1 MPVSGS
7 GWAFPG
13 VASPRHR
20 FHNPRH
26 APTPGAQAQ
35 GVHGMVDDKAPA
47 RARQSRRER
56 LAAKGAA
63 ASPPAQPHA
72 PGFDVPMPRPYIG
85 PTAAA
90 SRPDFAYLDDGRLE
104 TLVERSFAL
113 IEQRGVHV
121 NHPPAAR
128 QLAEAGCKV
137 DADGRRVR
145 VPRALAAEALAATP
159 RTVTLYSKSGRFDLE
174 IPRGDNTFHMRTGTG
189 AHGFIEPAGK
199 YRKLVLDDVRT
210 IAAIGDGLPEVGF
223 ISHPFVND
231 VPERTAD
238 IHGLAALLASSEK
251 HNWMQPYDA
260 ANVGFVMK
268 LAAIAAGG
276 EDRLRERPIVSCIAC
291 SFTPLEFKEMDVEAI
306 IQAGRYGV
314 PIHACSLPTAGGTAP
329 VTMPGTVLMAGAEI
343 LAMAVLTH
351 VLSPGT
357 PLIATPLIFALDMR
371 TGRSLQSSVEAL
383 TGAAM
388 AVQLCK
394 RGFGL
399 MTHTY
404 GAGSDTPDVCGQSQ
418 AERAL
423 IGFMV
428 GLSGADVLG
437 GVGQLECATVFSP
450 VQAIIDNE
458 LGAMQRAWLHTPRI
472 DDEALAWDLMLEIGQ
487 GGHFLANEHTLKH
500 CRDVFAPSAFLKLA
514 RDPYEDAG
522 RRTEMDNAMAIF
534 DRLMARDAPP
544 GLPDAD
550 AVAEMAQVVA
560 AADRAILD

>member
-1 MPVSGS
+1 MG
-7 GWAFPG
+7 
-13 VASPRHR
+13 
-20 FHNPRH
+20 
-26 APTPGAQAQ
+26 
-35 GVHGMVDDKAPA
+35 DDEPPA
-47 RARQSRRER
+47 RTRRSRRER
-56 LAAKGAA
+56 LAATGKDAA
-63 ASPPAQPHA
+63 APSQQAA
-72 PGFDVPMPRPYIG
+72 PVFDVPMPKPYTG
-85 PTAAA
+85 LTAAA
-90 SRPDFAYLDDGRLE
+90 SLPDFAYLDDGRLE

-113 IEQRGVHV
+113 IERRGVDV
-121 NHPPAAR
+121 NHTAAVAR
-128 QLAEAGCKV
+128 LAKAGCKA
-137 DADGRRVR
+137 DADGKRVR
-145 VPRALAAEALAATP
+145 IPRELAREALSEIPKT
-159 RTVTLYSKSGRFDLE
+159 TTLYSKSGRFDLD

-189 AHGFIEPAGK
+189 AHGYIEPGGK
-199 YRKLVLDDVRT
+199 YRKLVLKDVAT
-210 IAAIGDGLPEVGF
+210 IAAVGDGLPEIGF

-238 IHGLAALLASSEK
+238 IHGLAALLANSEK

-260 ANVGFVMK
+260 ANVDFLMK
-268 LAAIAAGG
+268 LAAVAAGG
-276 EDRLRERPIVSCIAC
+276 EDRLREKPIVSCIAC
-291 SFTPLEFKEMDVEAI
+291 SFTPLEFKEMDIEAI
-306 IQAGRYGV
+306 LQAGRYGV

-343 LAMAVLTH
+343 LAMAVLAH

-383 TGAAM
+383 RGGAM

-399 MTHTY
+399 LTHTY
-404 GAGSDTPDVCGQSQ
+404 GAGADTPDVCGQSQ

-423 IGFMV
+423 IGIMV
-428 GLSGADVLG
+428 SLSGADILG

-450 VQAIIDNE
+450 LQAIIDNE

-472 DDEALAWDLMLEIGQ
+472 DDETLAWELMLEVGQ
-487 GGHFLANEHTLKH
+487 GGHFLANEHTLRH
-500 CRDVFAPSAFLKLA
+500 CREVFEPSAFLKLA

-522 RRTEMDNAMAIF
+522 RRTELDNATAIF
-534 DRLMARDAPP
+534 DRLISRDPPP

-550 AVAEMAQVVA
+550 AVAELAQIVA

>member
-1 MPVSGS
+1 MG
-7 GWAFPG
+7 
-13 VASPRHR
+13 
-20 FHNPRH
+20 
-26 APTPGAQAQ
+26 
-35 GVHGMVDDKAPA
+35 DDDSPA
-47 RARQSRRER
+47 RERRSRREQR
-56 LAAKGAA
+56 LAAKGVA
-63 ASPPAQPHA
+63 AQPPPQPEA
-72 PGFDVPMPRPYIG
+72 PGFDVPMPKSYAG

-104 TLVERSFAL
+104 VLIERSFAL
-113 IEQRGVHV
+113 LEQRGVDV
-121 NHPPAAR
+121 NHAAAVKI
-128 QLAEAGCKV
+128 LATAGCKV
-137 DADGRRVR
+137 DADGKRVR
-145 VPRALAAEALAATP
+145 IPRAFAEAALAATP
-159 RTVTLYSKSGRFDLE
+159 RTVTLYSKSGRFDLD

-189 AHGFIEPAGK
+189 AHGFIEPGGR

-210 IAAIGDGLPEVGF
+210 IAAVGDGLPEVGF
-223 ISHPFVND
+223 ISHPFVNG

-238 IHGLAALLASSEK
+238 IHGLAALLAASEK

-260 ANVGFVMK
+260 ANVGFLMQ

-276 EDRLRERPIVSCIAC
+276 EDRLRAKPIVSCIAC

-306 IQAGRYGV
+306 VQAGRYGV

-351 VLSPGT
+351 VLAPGA

-383 TGAAM
+383 AGASM

-404 GAGSDTPDVCGQSQ
+404 GAGADTPDVCGQSQ

-423 IGFMV
+423 ICFMA
-428 GLSGADVLG
+428 GLAGADILG

-450 VQAIIDNE
+450 IQAIIDNE
-458 LGAMQRAWLHTPRI
+458 LGAMQRAWLHTPHI
-472 DDEALAWDLMLEIGQ
+472 DDEALAWELMLAVGQ
-487 GGHFLANEHTLKH
+487 GGHFLANAHTLKH
-500 CRDVFAPSAFLKLA
+500 CRDVFEPSTFLKLA
-514 RDPYEDAG
+514 RDPYEDSG
-522 RRTEMDNAMAIF
+522 RRTELDNAMAIF
-534 DRLMARDAPP
+534 ERLMSRDAPP

-550 AVAEMAQVVA
+550 AVAEMARVVA
-560 AADRAILD
+560 AADRAILE

>member
-1 MPVSGS
+1 MGDDGS
-7 GWAFPG
+7 
-13 VASPRHR
+13 
-20 FHNPRH
+20 
-26 APTPGAQAQ
+26 
-35 GVHGMVDDKAPA
+35 PA
-47 RARQSRRER
+47 RARRSRRER
-56 LAAKGAA
+56 LAARGEPAA
-63 ASPPAQPHA
+63 PQTQPEPAEFEVAMPQPYA
-72 PGFDVPMPRPYIG
+72 G

-113 IEQRGVHV
+113 IEQHGVHV
-121 NHPPAAR
+121 NHAGAVAK
-128 QLAEAGCKV
+128 LAKAGCNV
-137 DADGRRVR
+137 GADGKLVR
-145 VPRALAAEALAATP
+145 VPRELAAEALAATP
-159 RTVTLYSKSGRFDLE
+159 KTVTLYSKSGRHDLQ
-174 IPRGDNTFHMRTGTG
+174 IPRADNTFHMRTGTG
-189 AHGFIEPAGK
+189 AHGFIEPDGT
-199 YRKLVLDDVRT
+199 YRKLVLEDVKT
-210 IAAIGDGLPEVGF
+210 IAAVGDGLPEIGF
-223 ISHPFVND
+223 IAHPFVND

-238 IHGLAALLASSEK
+238 VHGLAALLAHSEK

-260 ANVGFVMK
+260 ANVRFLME

-276 EDRLRERPIVSCIAC
+276 GERLREKPIVSCIAC
-291 SFTPLEFKEMDVEAI
+291 SFTPLEFKEMDIEAI
-306 IQAGRYGV
+306 LQAGRYGV

-351 VLSPGT
+351 VLAPGT

-383 TGAAM
+383 SGAAM

-399 MTHTY
+399 MTHSY
-404 GAGSDTPDVCGQSQ
+404 GAGADTPDVCGQSQ

-423 IGFMV
+423 IGLMV
-428 GLSGADVLG
+428 GLAGADILG

-450 VQAIIDNE
+450 VQAVIDNE
-458 LGAMQRAWLHTPRI
+458 LGAMQRAWLHTPEI
-472 DDEALAWDLMLEIGQ
+472 DDEALAWELMLEVPQ
-487 GGHFLANEHTLKH
+487 GGHFLANEHTLKY

-514 RDPYEDAG
+514 RDPYEEAG
-522 RRTEMDNAMAIF
+522 RRTELENAMAIF
-534 DRLMARDAPP
+534 DRLMSRTVPP

-550 AVAEMAQVVA
+550 AVAEMAKVVA

>member
-1 MPVSGS
+1 MG
-7 GWAFPG
+7 
-13 VASPRHR
+13 
-20 FHNPRH
+20 
-26 APTPGAQAQ
+26 
-35 GVHGMVDDKAPA
+35 DDELPA
-47 RARQSRRER
+47 RTRRSRRER
-56 LAAKGAA
+56 LAAKGEAAPPQPEAA
-63 ASPPAQPHA
+63 A
-72 PGFDVPMPRPYIG
+72 FDVSMPKPYAG

-104 TLVERSFAL
+104 ALIERSFKVV
-113 IEQRGVHV
+113 EQRGVDV
-121 NHPPAAR
+121 NHAAAVGR
-128 QLAEAGCKV
+128 LAKAGCKV
-137 DADGRRVR
+137 DAAGKRVR
-145 VPRALAAEALAATP
+145 IPRALAQEALAATP
-159 RTVTLYSKSGRFDLE
+159 RTVTLYSKSGRHDLDV
-174 IPRGDNTFHMRTGTG
+174 PRGDNTFHMRTGTG
-189 AHGFIEPAGK
+189 AHGFIEPGGR
-199 YRKLVLDDVRT
+199 YRKLALDDVRT
-210 IAAIGDGLPEVGF
+210 IAAVGDGLPEVGF
-223 ISHPFVND
+223 ISHPFVNG

-238 IHGLAALLASSEK
+238 IHGLAALLGNSEK

-260 ANVGFVMK
+260 ANVGFLMR

-291 SFTPLEFKEMDVEAI
+291 SFTPLEFKQMDVEAI
-306 IQAGRYGV
+306 LQAGRYAV

-383 TGAAM
+383 RGAAM

-404 GAGSDTPDVCGQSQ
+404 GAGADTPDICGQSQ

-423 IGFMV
+423 IGLIV
-428 GLSGADVLG
+428 GLSGADILG

-450 VQAIIDNE
+450 IQAVIDNE
-458 LGAMQRAWLHTPRI
+458 LGAMQRAWLHTPQI
-472 DDEALAWDLMLEIGQ
+472 DDETLAWELMLEVPQ
-487 GGHFLANEHTLKH
+487 GGHFLANAHTLKH
-500 CRDVFAPSAFLKLA
+500 CRDVFEPSAFLKLA
-514 RDPYEDAG
+514 RDPYEDSG
-522 RRTEMDNAMAIF
+522 RRTELDNAMAIF
-534 DRLMARDAPP
+534 ERLMSRDAPP

-560 AADRAILD
+560 AADREILD